1 MKVDLTDVPL
11 RDLVSA
17 VYEQSV
23 PQGLGFLHA
32 TPGAL
37 AEDELDAVLSENE
50 SSMRFHEGTALSLD
64 YVKGRACK
72 FTLRRGG
79 NGKLYWRLPWY
90 DHTDEQVAKLCE
102 RLGVSPPASV
112 STHGPA
118 CNCSECVAVR
128 DRRQA

>member
-1 MKVDLTDVPL
+1 MMERVDVTDVDLADVI
-11 RDLVSA
+11 RA
-17 VYEQSV
+17 VYDLSS
-23 PQGLGFLHA
+23 PRGLGFLHC
-32 TPGAL
+32 TPGPL
-37 AEDELDAVLSENE
+37 SDEIVQEILNQPHSYSDYVV
-50 SSMRFHEGTALSLD
+50 SLD
-64 YVKGRACK
+64 YVSGRACK
-72 FTLRRGG
+72 FVVREEEGRRFFTV
-79 NGKLYWRLPWY
+79 PWY